1 MKKTNVIRTI
11 DNKTAL
17 VSKNFERNASI
28 FGTEEFVLWREYLK
42 FYPDAKMTT
51 RDIKKNPE
59 KRTATK
65 NMTYE
70 RMAAYIR
77 EQKDCEKL
85 MKDFKKEISKSKIQ
99 PNPYRWVLAWF
110 NAQFQNNPDYAV
122 FFPAAV
128 KKEKKDIFAL
138 YDDAEHEDAE
148 ND

>member
-1 MKKTNVIRTI
+1 
-11 DNKTAL
+11 
-17 VSKNFERNASI
+17 
-28 FGTEEFVLWREYLK
+28 
-42 FYPDAKMTT
+42 MTT